1 MAAFDPF
8 ANLSPIGGRKQ
19 QQQAPAAGQGGYG
32 QSQPVSSNPFDT
44 FGPSGAA
51 TNTNGQRGGGVA
63 AGPGGGFIRTTADV
77 AAERAEQERRA
88 TLQNQFAGLN
98 PFDSPGKQAQRLHAQ
113 QAQRRQA
120 SAPLVP
126 SRPAHAMLGLL
137 SPAVCSTASSLHAS
151 LLS

>member
-51 TNTNGQRGGGVA
+51 TNTNGQRGGAA

-77 AAERAEQERRA
+77 AAERADQERRA
-88 TLQNQFAGLN
+88 SLQNHFAGL
-98 PFDSPGKQAQRLHAQ
+98 LE
-113 QAQRRQA
+113 
-120 SAPLVP
+120 
-126 SRPAHAMLGLL
+126 
-137 SPAVCSTASSLHAS
+137 
-151 LLS
+151 